1 MPTDT
6 LTKQI
11 EDKMLEL
18 EELAKKG
25 ELARCILAELE
36 VNRLLHERTK
46 LILDDLGVKLEDL
59 NKKLNKIFKNSTNS
73 VSNNTSVKY
82 ERTKPL
88 EERSFLSLIK
98 DKFKK

>member
-36 VNRLLHERTK
+36 VNRLLHERTI
-46 LILDDLGVKLEDL
+46 LILEDLGVKLDKML
-59 NKKLNKIFKNSTNS
+59 KNDTNLKKIYQKLSILTEKK
-73 VSNNTSVKY
+73 
-82 ERTKPL
+82 
-88 EERSFLSLIK
+88 SFLGLIK
-98 DKFKK
+98 DNFKK